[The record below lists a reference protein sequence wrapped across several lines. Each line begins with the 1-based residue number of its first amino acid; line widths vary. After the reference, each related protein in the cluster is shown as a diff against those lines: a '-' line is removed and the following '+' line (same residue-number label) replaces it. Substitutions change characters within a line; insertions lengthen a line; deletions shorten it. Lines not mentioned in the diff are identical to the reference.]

1 MSIIGRAN
9 LWDFGLTGCSLNRQ
23 ASPRLFSH
31 RVPWIISHRVPWIR
45 RATSSYAIAKTSG
58 SDALDREAQEL
69 LKRAEP
75 LPAIPVAFG
84 RDTLDLV
91 VPVEFFLH

>member
-1 MSIIGRAN
+1 MRRQEGVV
-9 LWDFGLTGCSLNRQ
+9 SLRFTMDRQ
-23 ASPRLFSH
+23 GHVL
-31 RVPWIISHRVPWIR
+31 
-45 RATSSYAIAKTSG
+45 SYEIAKTSG

-75 LPAIPVAFG
+75 LPALPAAFG

-91 VPVEFFLH
+91 VPIEFFLN